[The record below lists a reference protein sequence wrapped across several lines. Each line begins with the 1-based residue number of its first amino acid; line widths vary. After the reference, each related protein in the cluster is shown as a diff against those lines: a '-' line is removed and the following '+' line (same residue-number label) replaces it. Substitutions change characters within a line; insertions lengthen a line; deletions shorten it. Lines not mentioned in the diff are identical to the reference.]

1 MNAKQ
6 CGTIMLTMRQIYFD
20 GHGGPDVIRTGEAP
34 VPDPGPGQVLIEVA
48 AAGVNR
54 PDCLQRQ
61 GVYPPPAGETD
72 IPGLEIA
79 GRVVARGEGV
89 STPAEGDQVC
99 ALIGSG
105 GYAEYALAYASL
117 CLPAPK
123 ALGVAASAGLP
134 ENYFTVF
141 DNVFTRGRLAPGETF
156 LVHGGSSGIGST
168 AIQLAKQHGARVI
181 ATAGSPT
188 KCAFC
193 KTLGADYAIDYKT
206 QDFAEEVKKIA
217 GKHSVDVVLDMVG
230 GTYLQRN
237 LSVMALEGRLVQ
249 IGFLQSAMVERFD
262 MRPIMLRRL
271 TLTGSTLRSRTVAE
285 KAQVA
290 AALREKIWPLLEKG
304 LVKPLIHA
312 TFPLEQARQAHE
324 MMESSAHL
332 GKILLATGK

>member
-1 MNAKQ
+1 
-6 CGTIMLTMRQIYFD
+6 MLTMRQIYFD

-34 VPDPGPGQVLIEVA
+34 VPVPGPGQVLIEVA

-54 PDCLQRQ
+54 PDCLQRE

-99 ALIGSG
+99 ALVGSG
-105 GYAEYALAYASL
+105 GYAEYALAHASL
-117 CLPAPK
+117 CLPAPE

-168 AIQLAKQHGARVI
+168 AIQLAKQHDARVI
-181 ATAGSPT
+181 ATAGSPA

-217 GKHSVDVVLDMVG
+217 GKQSVDVVLDMVG
-230 GTYLQRN
+230 GTYVQQN
-237 LSVMALEGRLVQ
+237 LSIMAVEGRLVQ

-262 MRPIMLRRL
+262 LRPIMLRRL
-271 TLTGSTLRSRTVAE
+271 TLTGSTLRSRTVAQ
-285 KAQVA
+285 KAAVA

-312 TFPLEQARQAHE
+312 TFPLEHARQAHE
-324 MMESSAHL
+324 MMESSTHL